1 MEHVIEAL
9 KQYDRKLWL
18 AMNNLRKQQETK
30 EEVERPPAGLPS
42 KQLYD
47 RCPSQHA
54 WKDSLR

>member
-9 KQYDRKLWL
+9 KQYDRNLWR
-18 AMNNLRKQQETK
+18 AMNSLRNQTETK
-30 EEVERPPAGLPS
+30 EVERPPAGLPS